1 MIPQLITGL
10 KKEQAEVRKLAER
23 LDKYAAAERDVNHP
37 LHNAR
42 RAAWAAVRTLGE
54 AVRELEPMRGESDG
68 HD

>member
-10 KKEQAEVRKLAER
+10 KKEQSETRKLAE
-23 LDKYAAAERDVNHP
+23 LQDKYAAAERDVNHP

-42 RAAWAAVRTLGE
+42 RVAWASVRTLGE

-68 HD
+68 QD